1 MNFNLNDRSIDALSK
16 VFSDSLVGREINN
29 ILQECN
35 IEIIDGSSKA
45 KKLYSSFINYKNK
58 YNSSN
63 SIMNFITSVLK
74 AVNYLFDEDNK
85 YTELLEKVNKI
96 LITEGFQI
104 DENNNIV
111 EVEKVLNLNEI
122 EKRVNS
128 IRKKLKDRKIHSEV
142 LKYCKEDYLR
152 KDYYDTVFEASK
164 SLGERVR
171 DLSGLNTDGTELF
184 QTAFSRKNPLIVLN
198 QLNTE
203 SEINE
208 YNGLKELLLSI
219 CHLVRNPTAHTPKI
233 NWKMNEDEAIDI
245 LSIISFAHN
254 YLDKCYQMPKYKN
267 D

>member
-63 SIMNFITSVLK
+63 SIMNFITSVLNP
-74 AVNYLFDEDNK
+74 VNYVSSENNK
-85 YTELLEKVNKI
+85 YMELLEKVNKI
-96 LITEGFQI
+96 LITEGLKI

-111 EVEKVLNLNEI
+111 EVEKVSNINEI

-128 IRKKLKDRKIHSEV
+128 IRKIHSEV

>member
-1 MNFNLNDRSIDALSK
+1 M
-16 VFSDSLVGREINN
+16 
-29 ILQECN
+29 
-35 IEIIDGSSKA
+35 
-45 KKLYSSFINYKNK
+45 
-58 YNSSN
+58 
-63 SIMNFITSVLK
+63 
-74 AVNYLFDEDNK
+74 
-85 YTELLEKVNKI
+85 
-96 LITEGFQI
+96 
-104 DENNNIV
+104 
-111 EVEKVLNLNEI
+111 
-122 EKRVNS
+122 
-128 IRKKLKDRKIHSEV
+128 
-142 LKYCKEDYLR
+142 
-152 KDYYDTVFEASK
+152 
-164 SLGERVR
+164 GERVR
-171 DLSGLNTDGTELF
+171 DLSGLNIDGTELF